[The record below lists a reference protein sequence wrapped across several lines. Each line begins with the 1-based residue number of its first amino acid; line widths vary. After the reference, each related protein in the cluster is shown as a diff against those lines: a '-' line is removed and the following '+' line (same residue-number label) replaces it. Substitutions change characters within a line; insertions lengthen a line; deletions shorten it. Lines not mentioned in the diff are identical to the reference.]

1 MSERSRQLRRLRQA
15 SAASATA
22 RSAGARC
29 MPAQRPSQA
38 VGTTSG
44 GRKRQAQARR
54 QAILEAALAV
64 FAARGYEAARLDDVA
79 ARAGVAKGT
88 LYLYFKDKQALFE
101 ELVRGAVTPIMDR
114 VSAAALAPNMRAAQI
129 LELFFALFRTEVLGT
144 NRKLLLRLIIAEGPR
159 FPAVAAFYH
168 REVVARG
175 MALMRAVASEAV
187 ARGEFS
193 SDAAARFPQL
203 IVAPLLVAVIWDGLF
218 AEIEPLDVDGLL
230 AAHRDL
236 LTASAGKHA
245 T

>member
-1 MSERSRQLRRLRQA
+1 MAERSRQARRLRA
-15 SAASATA
+15 PGAVSATA
-22 RSAGARC
+22 RAAAGAR
-29 MPAQRPSQA
+29 MPAQRLSQA
-38 VGTTSG
+38 VGKTSG
-44 GRKRQAQARR
+44 GRKQQAQARR
-54 QAILEAALAV
+54 QAILEAVLAV

-79 ARAGVAKGT
+79 AQAGVAKGT

-114 VSAAALAPNMRAAQI
+114 VSAAALIPNMRARQI
-129 LELFFALFRTEVLGT
+129 LELFFALFRKEVLDT

-175 MALMRAVASEAV
+175 MALMRAIASEAV

-193 SDAAARFPQL
+193 NDAAARFPQL

-218 AEIEPLDVDGLL
+218 SEIEPLDVDGLL
-230 AAHRDL
+230 AAHCDL
-236 LTASAGKHA
+236 LTVSGNHA
-245 T
+245 P